1 MTRSKADPRA
11 EKGAVRTTVATGVG
25 LVLAGI
31 AFAAGCAS
39 LVAPLAVKFGSDLI
53 SSASANYSQRYA
65 SKVQDLMQGVYSKA
79 TQRLQAQPQTA
90 SSDPYASQPSA
101 YSQSAY
107 PQSASAQSAYP
118 QGSPYPSA
126 ASDAQSPYG
135 SASSVQGAYPSS
147 AQSPYP
153 SAQPPQYQAAYGQD
167 PYGSSAAIV
176 LDAAILAQRA
186 SDRAARRTE
195 PTPIQDGDT
204 LRDGGKDPR
213 KGDVTKFSFRVNCDC
228 YVYVIGAD
236 ATGYIARI
244 FPDPASGQANPVRAN
259 QQYVVPEGTAWY
271 GLDQYKGVEQVFFVA
286 SRTPRQDIEGPLT
299 QLAQTARPAPPQN
312 FRAVREPAMPT
323 SVMRGLVK
331 VQMGTPSAVQGES
344 GQRYSFTPQAFAA
357 QGGADDV
364 VVTRWFN
371 HQ

>member
-1 MTRSKADPRA
+1 MSRSL
-11 EKGAVRTTVATGVG
+11 GIGG
-25 LVLAGI
+25 LLAGI
-31 AFAAGCAS
+31 AVGAGCAS

-53 SSASANYSQRYA
+53 ASASANYSQRYA

-79 TQRLQAQPQTA
+79 TQRLQTQTA
-90 SSDPYASQPSA
+90 SADPYASQGSA
-101 YSQSAY
+101 YPQSAY
-107 PQSASAQSAYP
+107 PQSVSA

-126 ASDAQSPYG
+126 AGDPYG
-135 SASSVQGAYPSS
+135 SAQSGQGAYPS
-147 AQSPYP
+147 AGQSPYP
-153 SAQPPQYQAAYGQD
+153 SAQASQYPSAQYTQD
-167 PYGSSAAIV
+167 PYGSAAIV

-186 SDRAARRTE
+186 SDRAARRTD

-204 LRDGGKDPR
+204 LRDGGVDPR

-244 FPDPASGQANPVRAN
+244 FPDPASSQTNPVRAN

-286 SRTPRQDIEGPLT
+286 SRTARQDIEGPLT
-299 QLAQTARPAPPQN
+299 QLAQTTRPAPPQN
-312 FRAVREPAMPT
+312 FRAVREVAMPS
-323 SVMRGLVK
+323 SVTRGLVK

-344 GQRYSFTPQAFAA
+344 GQRYSFTPQAFASP
-357 QGGADDV
+357 GGVDDV

-371 HQ
+371 HE

>member
-1 MTRSKADPRA
+1 MMAEGRGTKMSRSL
-11 EKGAVRTTVATGVG
+11 GIGV
-25 LVLAGI
+25 VLAGI
-31 AFAAGCAS
+31 GFGAGCAS
-39 LVAPLAVKFGSDLI
+39 LVAPLAMKFGADLI

-79 TQRLQAQPQTA
+79 TQRLQTQTA
-90 SSDPYASQPSA
+90 SNDPYASQAGSYP
-101 YSQSAY
+101 QSAY
-107 PQSASAQSAYP
+107 PQTASPA
-118 QGSPYPSA
+118 SPYPSA
-126 ASDAQSPYG
+126 AGDTQSPYG
-135 SASSVQGAYPSS
+135 SAQSGQGAYPSGG
-147 AQSPYP
+147 QSPYP
-153 SAQPPQYQAAYGQD
+153 SAQAAQYPSSQYGQD

-176 LDAAILAQRA
+176 LDATILAQRA
-186 SDRAARRTE
+186 SDRAARRTD
-195 PTPIQDGDT
+195 PVPIQDGET

-244 FPDPASGQANPVRAN
+244 FPDPASGQTNPVRAN
-259 QQYVVPEGTAWY
+259 QQYVVPEGTEWY

-286 SRTPRQDIEGPLT
+286 SRAARQDIEGPLT
-299 QLAQTARPAPPQN
+299 QLAQTPRSAPPQN
-312 FRAVREPAMPT
+312 YRSVREPAL
-323 SVMRGLVK
+323 SRGLVK
-331 VQMGTPSAVQGES
+331 VQMGTPSTVQGES

-357 QGGADDV
+357 QGSADDV

>member
-1 MTRSKADPRA
+1 M
-11 EKGAVRTTVATGVG
+11 GVG

-31 AFAAGCAS
+31 AFGAGCAS
-39 LVAPLAVKFGSDLI
+39 LVAPLAVKFGADLI

-65 SKVQDLMQGVYSKA
+65 SKVQDLVQGVYSKT
-79 TQRLQAQPQTA
+79 TQRLQSQTA
-90 SSDPYASQPSA
+90 SSAYPSQGAYPQTGQGGYGSTQNDPYASQA
-101 YSQSAY
+101 
-107 PQSASAQSAYP
+107 SAYP
-118 QGSPYPSA
+118 QGSPYPSVA
-126 ASDAQSPYG
+126 GDAQSPYG
-135 SASSVQGAYPSS
+135 SAPSAQGAYPSS
-147 AQSPYP
+147 GQSPYP
-153 SAQPPQYQAAYGQD
+153 SGQSPQYQTAQYGQD

-186 SDRAARRTE
+186 GDRAARRTD
-195 PTPIQDGDT
+195 PKPIQDGET

-244 FPDPASGQANPVRAN
+244 FPDPASGQTNPVRAN

-286 SRTPRQDIEGPLT
+286 SRTARQDIEGPLT
-299 QLAQTARPAPPQN
+299 QLAQTPRSAPPQN
-312 FRAVREPAMPT
+312 FRAVREVAMPG

-357 QGGADDV
+357 PSGADDV

-371 HQ
+371 HE